1 MAFLETVG
9 FLGGALFVVIVVA
22 AVFMASWS
30 HASGG
35 PVLLYEMLRRQGDD
49 VARFATASGSR
60 DFALAVN
67 QCVRCA
73 STARC
78 RAFLDSRRRDGFD
91 AFCGNASYVAN
102 MRGIA
107 TLTRAPR
114 WA

>member
-9 FLGGALFVVIVVA
+9 FLGGALFAVIVVA
-22 AVFMASWS
+22 AIFMALWS
-30 HASGG
+30 RVSAG
-35 PVLLYEMLRRQGDD
+35 PVLLYAMLRRQGED

-67 QCVRCA
+67 RCVRCA
-73 STARC
+73 STEHC
-78 RAFLDSRRRDGFD
+78 RAFLDSGRRDGFD
-91 AFCGNASYVAN
+91 AFCGNASYVVN